1 MRRYLKIRMLLLT
14 SLVLTSALFG
24 QENRKVVKVTPGYAT
39 VITCPVAPDLV
50 TVGNP
55 DDFAVQKAG
64 NHVLVKPLIST
75 GTTNMFIKAGVESY
89 TLLLQVAEVPDLE
102 VPLVSMHS
110 PLSRDYLDGSVEDST
125 ANGVRRS
132 KRRPISELSPQVVS
146 MLNSRFKSSNRYTYS
161 VNNSSIVF
169 AIDHMKQIKDR
180 LYVIGTIING
190 SNIPYDI
197 GYVRFKLV
205 DYARNYVFWKKKV
218 KETDIEPLNVFYND
232 TVRPHA
238 IGRLLFVFDKHGFS
252 EHSYINIKC
261 NEESGRRDLVLEVP
275 GSMVE

>member
-1 MRRYLKIRMLLLT
+1 MRMLLLACM
-14 SLVLTSALFG
+14 VLTAALPG
-24 QENRKVVKVTPGYAT
+24 QEKRQIVKVTPGYAT

-64 NHVLVKPLIST
+64 NHVLVKPLITS

-102 VPLVSMHS
+102 VPLASMHS
-110 PLSRDYLDGSVEDST
+110 PLSRNYLNGSEDDSSG
-125 ANGVRRS
+125 NGYGNS
-132 KRRPISELSPQVVS
+132 KRRPISELSPEVVG
-146 MLNSRFKSSNRYTYS
+146 MLNSRFKLDNRYTYS
-161 VNNSSIVF
+161 VNNSKIVF

-180 LYVIGTIING
+180 LYIIGTIING

-218 KETDIEPLNVFYND
+218 KETEIEPLNVFYNN
-232 TVRPHA
+232 TVRPHTT
-238 IGRLLFVFDKHGFS
+238 GRLLFVFDKHGFS